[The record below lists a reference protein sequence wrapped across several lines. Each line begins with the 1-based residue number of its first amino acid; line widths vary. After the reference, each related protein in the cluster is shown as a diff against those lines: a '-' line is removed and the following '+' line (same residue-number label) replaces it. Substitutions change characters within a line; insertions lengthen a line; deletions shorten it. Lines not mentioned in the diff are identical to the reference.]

1 MIDFMYVS
9 RLLQDYKM
17 ITSDLHV
24 TRNGLYFQTYARNF
38 QVFFS
43 TDKFFTRQLKFVV
56 CKLRM

>member
-24 TRNGLYFQTYARNF
+24 TRNGLYFQTYARNI
-38 QVFFS
+38 QSFFS
-43 TDKFFTRQLKFVV
+43 TDKFFHQTIEV
-56 CKLRM
+56 CSL